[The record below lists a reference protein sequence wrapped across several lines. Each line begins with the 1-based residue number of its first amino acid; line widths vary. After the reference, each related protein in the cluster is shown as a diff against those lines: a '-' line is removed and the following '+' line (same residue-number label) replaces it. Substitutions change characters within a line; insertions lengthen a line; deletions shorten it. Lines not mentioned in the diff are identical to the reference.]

1 MKFRCQAI
9 IFLIDPLSNHHQALQ
24 LRFAQF
30 FDASFQPGYSSL
42 NECLSA
48 GPSLSE
54 QISPLL
60 LRFRTNAIGVIAD
73 IKQAFLQLS
82 VRPEDRN
89 FLRFLWWNTEDRS
102 KLEFFRHCR
111 VVFRSDIESIPL
123 EC

>member
-1 MKFRCQAI
+1 MPGHYLPHRPVIKSSSLTTKVR
-9 IFLIDPLSNHHQALQ
+9 PV
-24 LRFAQF
+24 
-30 FDASFQPGYSSL
+30 FDASFKQPVYSSL
-42 NECLSA
+42 NKCLSA
-48 GPSLSE
+48 GSSLSE

-60 LRFRTNAIGVIAD
+60 LRFRANAIGVIAD

-111 VVFRSDIESIPL
+111 VVFGVTFESIPL